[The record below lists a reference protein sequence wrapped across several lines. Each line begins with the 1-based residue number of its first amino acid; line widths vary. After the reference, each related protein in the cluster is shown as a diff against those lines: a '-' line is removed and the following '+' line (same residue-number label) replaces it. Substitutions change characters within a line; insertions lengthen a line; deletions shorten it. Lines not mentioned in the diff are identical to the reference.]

1 MAQPSR
7 DDRFIARALELAR
20 QGIGLAAPNP
30 HVGAVVLTDG
40 GEVVGEGTHTYAG
53 RKHAE
58 IIALQK
64 AGESAR
70 GATLYLN
77 LEPCCHQ
84 GRTGPCVDAVIAS
97 GIRRVVASMAD
108 PNPLVS
114 GNGFERLRAAGI
126 EVVVGPG
133 EREAHKLNEA
143 FAKFIRTGRPLVIL
157 KSAMSLDG
165 KIAPPPGE
173 STTPTALGAE
183 AAQRG
188 YITSKVARDHVHQL
202 RHASDAILVG
212 VGTVVAD
219 DPLLTDRTGLPRRR
233 PLLRVIVDS
242 RLRLPLESRIVKS
255 AKDDVVVFCSFADNT
270 RRRELEQ
277 RGIRVE
283 VATHSG
289 MASRP
294 DIGEIVQRLGEMQIT
309 SMMIEGG
316 SLVNWTAIS
325 SDVVDKVWIYYAPLV
340 LGGTGA
346 VSFATG
352 PGFRKL
358 KDAVRVHDVT
368 LHRFGEDFAVEGYVR
383 DPYARLPIS
392 PDELR

>member
-1 MAQPSR
+1 MDER
-7 DDRFIARALELAR
+7 TKDDRFIARGLELAR
-20 QGIGLAAPNP
+20 QAVGLAAPNP
-30 HVGAVVLTDG
+30 HVGAIVVSDA
-40 GEVVGEGTHTYAG
+40 GEVLGEGIHTYTG

-58 IIALQK
+58 IVALEK
-64 AGESAR
+64 AGERAR

-84 GRTGPCVDAVIAS
+84 GRTGPCVEAIIAA
-97 GIRRVVASMAD
+97 GVRRVVASIAD
-108 PNPLVS
+108 PNPVVS
-114 GNGFERLRAAGI
+114 GKGFEKLRAAGI

-133 EREAHKLNEA
+133 EPDARKLNEA
-143 FAKFIRTGRPLVIL
+143 FAKFIRTGSPLVTL

-188 YITSKVARDHVHQL
+188 YITSKLARAHVHEL

-242 RLRLPLESRIVKS
+242 RLRLSLDSRVVKT
-255 AKDDVVVFCSFADNT
+255 AKDDVVVFCSFADDA
-270 RRRELEQ
+270 RRRKLEQ

-283 VATHSG
+283 QIQHAG
-289 MASRP
+289 MAGRP
-294 DIGEIVQRLGEMQIT
+294 DLSAIVRRLGEMQIT
-309 SMMIEGG
+309 SLMIEGG
-316 SLVNWTAIS
+316 SLVNWAAIS
-325 SDVVDKVWIYYAPLV
+325 ADIVDKVWVYYAPLI

-358 KDAVRVHDVT
+358 KDAIHLHGLA
-368 LHRFGEDFAVEGYVR
+368 LHRLGEDFAVEGYVR
-383 DPYARLPIS
+383 DPYESAADAR
-392 PDELR
+392 